1 MIDAALFDLGK
12 VLLDWDPRFF
22 YARHF
27 AGDPDGLEHFVRTVV
42 PGTWIIEMDAGKPAA
57 QAIAERQALFPEHAE
72 LIGLWSQGWPE
83 MLRGEI
89 EGTAAILREL
99 KDRGLR
105 LYALT
110 NFSTETYPIAQSR
123 CPTLALFE
131 HAVVSGEIGLT
142 KPDPRIY
149 AHAIEHCRLTPA
161 RTVFVDDLL
170 VNVEA
175 GRAAG
180 LQAVHFTSPEQLR
193 ADLGALLHR

>member
-27 AGDPDGLEHFVRTVV
+27 AGDPDGLGHFVRTVV